1 MAHSK
6 ERKPASTGRGNTGE
20 RKRRNSGAR
29 VIRLPENRPTPRSG
43 AGVPSTGAAASR
55 SVGHVRLR
63 LVVAAVAAIG
73 VLLGGR
79 AAQLSLAEG
88 ERFQV
93 LALEQR
99 AQTAPATAQGRGD
112 ILSADGRKLATSIEV
127 ARVVATPYQIENP
140 EETARELAG
149 VLGSAPGQS
158 ASQIMDALTERDRS
172 GDLAG
177 YSVVASVSPEVG
189 EKVRELGI
197 EGVGVTPTALRV
209 YPDRSLASQLTGHL
223 GDYDEAFGGV
233 EARYDETLRSGED
246 VELTLDTAVQNEL
259 EDALESAV
267 KKHDAKSALGLVV
280 RVEDGAVV
288 ALANSPGYDNNRFG
302 QVPAERQRDRVITDP
317 YEPGSTF
324 KPFTMAAALE
334 EGAVAQSSVFSVPDS
349 IRVADRTIH
358 DSVPHKTKIM
368 HPQDILA
375 QSSNVGVIK
384 IARALGGE
392 SLDEYIRGFG
402 FGEATGVDLWG
413 EDPGDVP
420 AYEDWSGSSIGN
432 IPMGQGLAVT
442 PLQLAAGYAALA
454 NGGHQITPH
463 VTQRD
468 GKTLGPKV
476 ISAETSAIVRGMLQS
491 VVDEGTGRFARIP
504 GYTVAGKTGTSQKVD
519 PETGTYGDRYV
530 ASFVGFAPASDPKY
544 LALVVVDEPKDM
556 IWGER
561 VAAPAF
567 REVMGFTL
575 SYFNVAPDRAA
586 EGREAP

>member
-1 MAHSK
+1 MAH
-6 ERKPASTGRGNTGE
+6 RKGKKPGSTSSTGE
-20 RKRRNSGAR
+20 RKRRNSRAR
-29 VIRLPENRPTPRSG
+29 VVRLPENRLTPRSG
-43 AGVPSTGAAASR
+43 AGTPSTGAAATR
-55 SVGHVRLR
+55 SVGHVRVR
-63 LVVAAVAAIG
+63 LVVAAVAVVG
-73 VLLGGR
+73 LLLGGR
-79 AAQLSLAEG
+79 AAQLSLAES
-88 ERFQV
+88 ERSQV
-93 LALEQR
+93 LAFEER
-99 AQTAPATAQGRGD
+99 AQTAPAPAQGRGD
-112 ILSADGRKLATSIEV
+112 ILSADGRKLATSLEI

-140 EETARELAG
+140 EETARELVG
-149 VLGSAPGQS
+149 VLGPATGQS
-158 ASQIMDALTERDRS
+158 SSQITDALTERDQY

-177 YSVVASVSPEVG
+177 YSVVASVKPEVG
-189 EKVRELGI
+189 EKVRKLGL
-197 EGVGVTPTALRV
+197 EGVGVTPTTVRV

-233 EARYDETLRSGED
+233 EARYDETLRSGEH

-267 KKHDAKSALGLVV
+267 KKHDAKSALGLIV

-302 QVPAERQRDRVITDP
+302 QVPAETQRDRVLTDP

-324 KPFTMAAALE
+324 KPFTVAAALE
-334 EGAVAQSSVFSVPDS
+334 EGAIDQSSVFTVPDS
-349 IRVADRTIH
+349 VKVADRIIH
-358 DSVPHKTKIM
+358 DSVPHETRIM
-368 HPQDILA
+368 RPQEVLA
-375 QSSNVGVIK
+375 QSSNVGVIQ
-384 IARALGGE
+384 IAQVLGGQN
-392 SLDEYIRGFG
+392 LHEYIRGFG

-413 EDPGDVP
+413 EDPGYVP
-420 AYEDWSGSSIGN
+420 SYEDWSGSSIGT
-432 IPMGQGLAVT
+432 IPMGQGLTVT
-442 PLQLAAGYAALA
+442 PLQLAASYAALA
-454 NGGHQITPH
+454 NGGHKITPH

-468 GKTLGPKV
+468 VKTPGPKV

-544 LALVVVDEPKDM
+544 LALVVVDEPKTV

-586 EGREAP
+586 EAREAP